1 MSIKIDS
8 REAKYYTITGAGLK
22 ALNEETERWRHMA
35 GVVETLFAEE
45 Q

>member
-1 MSIKIDS
+1 LGQDT
-8 REAKYYTITGAGLK
+8 RAGLK

-35 GVVETLFAEE
+35 AVVEKLLTEE